1 MDRPRQAG
9 IALYA
14 IATSVFSLTAATAR
28 PLDKETLEE
37 GQQTVVNP
45 GSRGDSVNLFG
56 PGQNAVT
63 LYGPWRFHID
73 DSPVDPVT
81 RAPLWAQTNFD
92 DSGWEI
98 VSLAPV
104 SGSRIAGPGEPEIVP
119 GWTAKHK
126 GYWGFAWYRIHLN
139 LETHPWKGLALAVP
153 NQVNDAYQVFLD
165 GQVLGSFG
173 DLTPSRPVTYYP
185 QPMLFPFTA
194 SGNSPAQHVI
204 AFRVWMEPN
213 TLKTIDESGGLRS
226 APLIGEENAIAVV
239 HQVRWLELIR
249 SYSPFVIDAFSFALL
264 AMMTFSFILFDRSDH
279 VYPWMGGALT
289 LMAAYSALGA
299 MDLWTQH
306 LSILQDQLIVRCT
319 IGPLAYAGWFMV
331 WWEWF
336 HRKRPAWMPMAATG
350 LAIAYMV
357 LKAVA
362 LSLSL
367 KYRPVAKVFD
377 DLSLIPILIFFTLL
391 SSLVVQGIRRRG
403 LEGWLVLPAV
413 ILLAIPAIQDQ
424 PLFLRLAPTWLVFGT
439 QITVWEVANL
449 VLALVVALLL
459 LRRLLLSVRRQR
471 LIELDAKRVQ
481 LQSEFVAAVSHE
493 FRTPLTPLRSITE
506 LLLQGRITDEARRRE
521 GYAFL
526 NSETAR
532 LQRFVEDLLDLS
544 RWESNQY
551 RLETC
556 DAFQL
561 VRAAVTDLHE
571 EAEAKGFQIQ
581 TSLVTVPA
589 SIRADDE
596 ALRRTVRNL
605 LENAMKYSPQCRTVW
620 VDGKI
625 DHHRVSISVRDH
637 GMGIAASEQRLIF
650 ERFRRSEAAKKAG
663 IKGTGL
669 GLAMVKQITEAM
681 GGEIQLQSEV
691 GVGSTF
697 TILLPLAKE

>member
-1 MDRPRQAG
+1 MERPRQVG

-14 IATSVFSLTAATAR
+14 IATTVFSLTAAAR
-28 PLDKETLEE
+28 PLDEVALEE
-37 GQQTVVNP
+37 RPQIAMKP
-45 GSRGDSVNLFG
+45 GSRSESVNLFG

-63 LYGPWRFHID
+63 LYGSWKFQTG

-81 RAPLWAQTNFD
+81 RAPLWAQTDFD

-98 VSLAPV
+98 VSLAPA
-104 SGSRIAGPGEPEIVP
+104 SGNPEAGPGEPEVVP
-119 GWTAKHK
+119 GWTAKGHK

-139 LETHPWKGLALAVP
+139 LATHPWKGLALAVP
-153 NQVNDAYQVFLD
+153 NRVNDAYQVFLD
-165 GQVLGSFG
+165 GRVLGSFG
-173 DLTPSRPVTYYP
+173 DLTPSRPVTYYA

-194 SGNSPAQHVI
+194 GANSPALHVI
-204 AFRVWMEPN
+204 AFRVWMEP
-213 TLKTIDESGGLRS
+213 KTIETRADAGGLRS
-226 APLIGEENAIAVV
+226 APLIGEENALAVV
-239 HQVRWLELIR
+239 HQVRWLDLIR
-249 SYSPFVIDAFSFALL
+249 TYSPFVIDAFSFALL
-264 AMMTFSFILFDRSDH
+264 AMMTFSFILFDRSDR

-299 MDLWTQH
+299 FDLWTQH
-306 LSILQDQLIVRCT
+306 LSILQDQLIVRCA
-319 IGPLAYAGWFMV
+319 IGPIAYAGWFMV

-336 HRKRPAWMPMAATG
+336 HRKRPAWMPMAATA
-350 LAIAYMV
+350 LAIVYMV
-357 LKAVA
+357 SKAVA
-362 LSLSL
+362 LCLSL
-367 KYRPVAKVFD
+367 KYRAIAGASD
-377 DLSLIPILIFFTLL
+377 ALSLVASLAFFTVL
-391 SSLVVQGIRRRG
+391 SSLVIHGIRRRG

-424 PLFLRLAPTWLVFGT
+424 PFFLRFAPTWLVFGT
-439 QITVWEVANL
+439 RITLPEVANL
-449 VLALVVALLL
+449 VLVLVGALLL

-471 LIELDAKRVQ
+471 LIELDARRVQ

-493 FRTPLTPLRSITE
+493 FRSPLTVLK
-506 LLLQGRITDEARRRE
+506 GITDLLVRDRMTDDARRRE

-526 NSETAR
+526 DSETAR

-581 TSLVTVPA
+581 TSLVSVSA
-589 SIRADDE
+589 AIRADDE
-596 ALRRTVRNL
+596 AFRRSVRNL
-605 LENAMKYSPQCRTVW
+605 LENAMKYSPQSRTVW
-620 VDGKI
+620 VDGRV
-625 DHHRVSISVRDH
+625 DHHRVSVSIRDQ
-637 GMGIAASEQRLIF
+637 GMGIAASEQRAIF
-650 ERFRRSEAAKKAG
+650 ERFRRSEAARKAG

-681 GGEIQLQSEV
+681 GGEVQLQSEL

-697 TILLPLAKE
+697 TILLPLVKE